1 MSLTHREIVQKL
13 RSLKEEHRDLDQSI
27 EQMIENADQDE
38 MKIKRMKKRKLL
50 IKDMIMVYEDML
62 IPDIDA

>member
-13 RSLKEEHRDLDQSI
+13 RSLKDEHRDLDQSI
-27 EQMIENADQDE
+27 EQLIENADQDE
-38 MKIKRMKKRKLL
+38 MKIKRMKKRKLQL
-50 IKDMIMVYEDML
+50 KDMILLYEDML

>member
-13 RSLKEEHRDLDQSI
+13 RSLKDEHRDLDQSI
-27 EQMIENADQDE
+27 EQLIENADQDE

>member
-38 MKIKRMKKRKLL
+38 MKIKRMKKRKVL

>member
-1 MSLTHREIVQKL
+1 MSLTHREIVQKI
-13 RSLKEEHRDLDQSI
+13 RSLKDEHRDLDQSI
-27 EQMIENADQDE
+27 EQLIENADQDE